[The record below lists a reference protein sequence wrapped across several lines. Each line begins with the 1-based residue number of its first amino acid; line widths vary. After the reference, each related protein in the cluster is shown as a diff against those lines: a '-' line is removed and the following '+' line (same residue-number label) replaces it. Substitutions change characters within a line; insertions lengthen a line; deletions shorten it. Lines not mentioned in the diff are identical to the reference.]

1 MKKRLNILL
10 KGLLCMSAAWLFYSC
25 SDDSGT
31 AEQNVHEQNVRELH
45 VVLGSQQYEDVTP
58 STRTTLPEGY
68 EEYNYSTALVPFT
81 QIQGYMTI
89 PADIEIGTDEKRFLP
104 CLFSYS
110 ATEDNWTSRIALE
123 DQTYYFYGFMPRED
137 IGGSVSIAAYGDDP
151 TTPAVEGDYKDGAV
165 LTFDHLNAVTSKD
178 LCIVVGM
185 KGYKTTPPIADMSD
199 RLGCFDYDPR
209 TDAEPNAAYLYLL
222 VDHIYSGLE
231 FQMKVNSKYDE
242 LRTIKIKSIKLMA
255 DNGENSVE
263 TIKTKVTVQAGSAT
277 PMSVETVGSYQRG
290 SGNGNAAVLYES
302 DNSEGKALTT
312 EYQSFLACLWPNV
325 NHKFVLETKYDV
337 YDKKGNRVREDQ
349 TARNAITLQHSIPVG
364 TKYIVNIEV
373 TPTFLYVLSDADL
386 DNPTFKVAN

>member
-1 MKKRLNILL
+1 MKKILNILL

-31 AEQNVHEQNVRELH
+31 TEQNVHEQNVRELH

-58 STRTTLPEGY
+58 STRTTLPTGY
-68 EEYNYSTALVPFT
+68 EEYNYSTALVPIT

-89 PADIEIGTDEKRFLP
+89 PANINVDAGEERFLP

-110 ATEDNWTSRIALE
+110 DTEDNWTSRIALE

-137 IGGSVSIAAYGDDP
+137 IGGSVSIAAYG
-151 TTPAVEGDYKDGAV
+151 TGDGNYANGAV

-185 KGYKTTPPIADMSD
+185 KGYGKGTAVPTDMSD
-199 RLGCFDYDPR
+199 RLGQFDYDPSQEG
-209 TDAEPNAAYLYLL
+209 DNLYLL

-263 TIKTKVTVQAGSAT
+263 AIKTKVTVQAGSAT

-302 DNSEGKALTT
+302 DNSEGKVLTT
-312 EYQSFLACLWPNV
+312 AYQSFLACLWPNV

>member
-1 MKKRLNILL
+1 MKKILNILL

-31 AEQNVHEQNVRELH
+31 TEQNVHEQNVRELH

-58 STRTTLPEGY
+58 STRTTLPTGY
-68 EEYNYSTALVPFT
+68 EEYNYSTALVPIT

-89 PADIEIGTDEKRFLP
+89 PANITVDAGEERFLP

-110 ATEDNWTSRIALE
+110 DTEDNWTSRIALE

-137 IGGSVSIAAYGDDP
+137 IGGSVSIAAYG
-151 TTPAVEGDYKDGAV
+151 TGDGNYANGAV

-185 KGYKTTPPIADMSD
+185 KGYGKGTAVPTDMSD
-199 RLGCFDYDPR
+199 RLGQFDYDPSQEG
-209 TDAEPNAAYLYLL
+209 DNLYLL

-263 TIKTKVTVQAGSAT
+263 AIKTKVTVQAGSAT

-302 DNSEGKALTT
+302 DNSEGKVLTT
-312 EYQSFLACLWPNV
+312 AYQSFLACLWPNV

>member
-1 MKKRLNILL
+1 MKKILNILL

-31 AEQNVHEQNVRELH
+31 AKQIVHEQNVRELH

-58 STRTTLPEGY
+58 STRTTLPTGY
-68 EEYNYSTALVPFT
+68 EEYNYSTALVPIT

-89 PADIEIGTDEKRFLP
+89 PANINVDAGEERFLP

-110 ATEDNWTSRIALE
+110 DTEDNWTSRIALE

-137 IGGSVSIAAYGDDP
+137 IGGSVSIAAYG
-151 TTPAVEGDYKDGAV
+151 TGDGNYANGAV

-185 KGYKTTPPIADMSD
+185 KGYGKGTAVPTDMSD
-199 RLGCFDYDPR
+199 RLGKFNYNPSSEGD
-209 TDAEPNAAYLYLL
+209 NLYLL

-302 DNSEGKALTT
+302 DNSEGKVLTT

>member
-1 MKKRLNILL
+1 MKKILNILL

-31 AEQNVHEQNVRELH
+31 AKQIVHEQNVRELH

-58 STRTTLPEGY
+58 STRTTLPTGY
-68 EEYNYSTALVPFT
+68 EEYNYSTALVPIT

-89 PADIEIGTDEKRFLP
+89 PANINVDAGEERFLP

-110 ATEDNWTSRIALE
+110 DTEDNWTSRIALE

-137 IGGSVSIAAYGDDP
+137 IGGSVSIAAYG
-151 TTPAVEGDYKDGAV
+151 TGDGNYANGAV

-185 KGYKTTPPIADMSD
+185 KGYGKGTAVPTDMSD
-199 RLGCFDYDPR
+199 RLGKFNYNPSSEGD
-209 TDAEPNAAYLYLL
+209 NLYLL

-231 FQMKVNSKYDE
+231 FQMKVNTKYDE

-263 TIKTKVTVQAGSAT
+263 AIKTKVTVQAGSAT

-302 DNSEGKALTT
+302 DNSEGKVLTT

>member
-1 MKKRLNILL
+1 MKKILNILL

-31 AEQNVHEQNVRELH
+31 AKQIVHEQNVRELH

-58 STRTTLPEGY
+58 STRTTLPTGY
-68 EEYNYSTALVPFT
+68 EEYNYSTALVPIT

-89 PADIEIGTDEKRFLP
+89 PANINVDAGEERFLP

-110 ATEDNWTSRIALE
+110 DTEDNWTSRIALE

-137 IGGSVSIAAYGDDP
+137 IGGSVSIAAYG
-151 TTPAVEGDYKDGAV
+151 TGDGNYANGAV

-185 KGYKTTPPIADMSD
+185 KGYGKGTAVPTDMSD
-199 RLGCFDYDPR
+199 RLGKFNYNPSSEGD
-209 TDAEPNAAYLYLL
+209 NLYLL

-263 TIKTKVTVQAGSAT
+263 AIKTKVTVQAGSAT

-302 DNSEGKALTT
+302 DNSEGKVLTT

>member
-1 MKKRLNILL
+1 
-10 KGLLCMSAAWLFYSC
+10 MSAAWLFYSC

-31 AEQNVHEQNVRELH
+31 AKQIVHEQNVRELH

-58 STRTTLPEGY
+58 STRTTLPTGY
-68 EEYNYSTALVPFT
+68 EEYNYSTALVPIT

-89 PADIEIGTDEKRFLP
+89 PANINVDAGEERFLP

-110 ATEDNWTSRIALE
+110 DTEDNWTSRIALE

-137 IGGSVSIAAYGDDP
+137 IGGSVSIAAYG
-151 TTPAVEGDYKDGAV
+151 TGDGNYANGAV

-185 KGYKTTPPIADMSD
+185 KGYGKGTAVPTDMSD
-199 RLGCFDYDPR
+199 RLGKFNYNPSSEGD
-209 TDAEPNAAYLYLL
+209 NLYLL

-231 FQMKVNSKYDE
+231 FQMKVNSKYEE
-242 LRTIKIKSIKLMA
+242 LRTIKIQSIKLMA

-263 TIKTKVTVQAGSAT
+263 ASKTKVTVQAGSAT

-302 DNSEGKALTT
+302 DNSEGKVLTT
-312 EYQSFLACLWPNV
+312 AYQSFLACLWPNV